1 MDSIFIVNST
11 FNIGSKILPA
21 TAAFVIGS
29 FGWYLFN
36 RYTSVLAS
44 APLAPANN
52 FWVKYFGIVPPPS
65 DADTKDMLSEFLILT
80 GQDPKMSPISV
91 CWSVTG
97 KPLVIVNTLRGIKD
111 VLIDGQAKS
120 KVKGE
125 PSKVQRGNLIRLI
138 QNLVFGG
145 NNINNTIGEVI
156 YKRYMCCEWFLKV

>member
-1 MDSIFIVNST
+1 
-11 FNIGSKILPA
+11 
-21 TAAFVIGS
+21 
-29 FGWYLFN
+29 
-36 RYTSVLAS
+36 
-44 APLAPANN
+44 
-52 FWVKYFGIVPPPS
+52 
-65 DADTKDMLSEFLILT
+65 MLSEFLILT